1 MVRGKKVLITG
12 GTGSF
17 GHQMAEE
24 IQKMGPAEVRI
35 LSRHEDLQHS
45 MQRDYPDFK
54 YILGDV
60 RDHHRIEEATK
71 DVDVVFHAAALKQVP
86 DNELH
91 PMEAVKTNIIGAH
104 NVRQAAIKNGVERV
118 VFISTDKAVKP
129 VNVMGMS
136 KAIQERIFVA
146 PEFDCATKFIGVR
159 YGNVVGSRGSVIP
172 YFFELAKSGKDLP
185 LTSEK
190 MTRFLLTLPN
200 AVKLVFHALET
211 GKGNEIFVRKS
222 PAANIRELAE
232 IIIEAAGGESEI
244 KNVPI
249 RAGEKIHETLVQE
262 EEMRRTQEDREYFI
276 IHPYGKHENKN
287 ADLKE
292 YTSENTERL
301 NKSQIKKL
309 LQEEGWINQGKEPKV
324 V

>member
-17 GHQMAEE
+17 GHQMAED
-24 IQKMGPAEVRI
+24 IRKMGPAEVRI
-35 LSRHEDLQHS
+35 MSRHEDLQHS
-45 MQRDYPDFK
+45 MQREFPEFR

-60 RDHHRIEEATK
+60 RDLHRTEEAMK
-71 DVDVVFHAAALKQVP
+71 DIDIVFHAAALKQVP

-104 NVRQAAIKNGVERV
+104 NVRQAAIKNDVEKV
-118 VFISTDKAVKP
+118 VFVSTDKAVKP

-146 PEFDCATKFIGVR
+146 PEFECDTKFMGVR

-172 YFFELAKSGKDLP
+172 YFFELAKAGKDLP
-185 LTSEK
+185 LTSNK

-200 AVKLVFHALET
+200 AIKLVFHALES

-222 PAANIRELAE
+222 PAASMKDLAE
-232 IIIEAAGGESEI
+232 VILESTKGKSKI

-262 EEMRRTQEDREYFI
+262 EEMRRTSEDKEYFT
-276 IHPYGKHENKN
+276 IHPYGKHTN
-287 ADLKE
+287 AKEAKE
-292 YTSENTERL
+292 YTSEVTERMS
-301 NKSQIKKL
+301 KQQIKKL
-309 LQEEGWINQGKEPKV
+309 LQEEGWTS
-324 V
+324 

>member
-1 MVRGKKVLITG
+1 MVRGKKILITG

-24 IQKMGPAEVRI
+24 ITKMSPAEVRI

-45 MQRDYPDFK
+45 MQREYPDFK

-60 RDHHRIEEATK
+60 RDYHRLDEAMK
-71 DVDVVFHAAALKQVP
+71 DVDIVFHAAALKQVP
-86 DNELH
+86 DNEIH

-104 NVRQAAIKNGVERV
+104 NLKHAAIKNNVERV

-129 VNVMGMS
+129 VNVMGMT
-136 KAIQERIFVA
+136 KAIQEKIFVA
-146 PEFDCATKFIGVR
+146 PEFDCETKFIGVR

-172 YFFELAKSGKDLP
+172 YFFELAKDGKDLP
-185 LTSEK
+185 LTSDK

-200 AVKLVFHALET
+200 AIKLVFHALET

-222 PAANIRELAE
+222 PAANIKDLAE
-232 IIIEAAGGESEI
+232 LIVQETGSKSKI

-262 EEMRRTQEDREYFI
+262 EEMRRTQEDKEYFV
-276 IHPYGKHENKN
+276 IHPYGKYTNNNK
-287 ADLKE
+287 DVKE

-301 NKSQIKKL
+301 NKTGIRKL
-309 LQEEGWINQGKEPKV
+309 LQEEGWLDQGIEPKIV
-324 V
+324 

>member
-1 MVRGKKVLITG
+1 MVNGKRVLITG

-24 IQKMGPAEVRI
+24 ISKMKPAEVRI

-45 MQRDYPDFK
+45 MEREFPQFR

-60 RDHHRIEEATK
+60 RDKHRMDEAMR
-71 DVDVVFHAAALKQVP
+71 DIDIVFHAAALKQVP
-86 DNELH
+86 DCEVH
-91 PMEAVKTNIIGAH
+91 PMEAVKTNILGAQ
-104 NVRQAAIKNGVERV
+104 NVRQSAIRHGVQKV

-136 KAIQERIFVA
+136 KAIQERLFVA
-146 PEFDCATKFIGVR
+146 PEFDCPTKFIGVR
-159 YGNVVGSRGSVIP
+159 YGNVVGSRGSVVP
-172 YFFELAKSGKDLP
+172 YFFELAKQNKDLP

-200 AVKLVFHALET
+200 AIKLVFHALET

-222 PAANIRELAE
+222 PAANMKDLAE
-232 IIIEAAGGESEI
+232 VIVESTKSKSKI
-244 KNVPI
+244 KSVPI

-262 EEMRRTQEDREYFI
+262 EEMRRTSEDKEYFV
-276 IHPYGKHENKN
+276 IHPYGKYENPSK
-287 ADLKE
+287 DPKE
-292 YTSENTERL
+292 YNSENTDRL
-301 NKSQIKKL
+301 SKAQIKKL
-309 LQEEGWINQGKEPKV
+309 LQEEDWL
-324 V
+324 

>member
-60 RDHHRIEEATK
+60 RDHQRVEEAMK
-71 DVDVVFHAAALKQVP
+71 DIDVVFHAAALKQVP

-91 PMEAVKTNIIGAH
+91 PMEAVKTNIVGAN
-104 NVRQAAIKNGVERV
+104 NVKQSAIKNNVERV

-136 KAIQERIFVA
+136 KAIQERVFVA
-146 PEFDCATKFIGVR
+146 PEIECDTKFIGVR

-172 YFFELAKSGKDLP
+172 YFFDLANLGKDLP

-200 AVKLVFHALET
+200 AIKLVFHALET

-222 PAANIRELAE
+222 PAASIKELAE
-232 IIIEAAGGESEI
+232 VVIESVGSSSKI
-244 KNVPI
+244 NKVPI

-262 EEMRRTQEDREYFI
+262 EEMRRTQEDEEYFI
-276 IHPYGKHENKN
+276 IHPYGKYTNGGKE
-287 ADLKE
+287 LKE

-301 NKSQIKKL
+301 DKAQIKKI
-309 LQEEGWINQGKEPKV
+309 LQEEGWVDHGTPKEV
-324 V
+324 

>member
-1 MVRGKKVLITG
+1 MLSGKRVLITG

-24 IQKMGPAEVRI
+24 IKDMGASEIRI
-35 LSRHEDLQHS
+35 MSRHEDLQHT
-45 MQRDYPDFK
+45 MQREYPNFK
-54 YILGDV
+54 YVLGDV
-60 RDHHRIEEATK
+60 RDFARVDEATR

-86 DNELH
+86 DNEVH
-91 PMEAVKTNIIGAH
+91 PMESVKTNVIGAY
-104 NVRQAAIKNGVERV
+104 NVKEAAIKNGVDKV

-146 PEFDCATKFIGVR
+146 PEFDTKTKFIGVR

-172 YFFELAKSGKDLP
+172 YFFELAKKGEELP
-185 LTSEK
+185 LTSDK

-200 AVKLVFHALET
+200 AIKLVFHALEV

-222 PAANIRELAE
+222 PAANIKDLAE
-232 IIIEAAGGESEI
+232 VIIDATKSKSKI
-244 KNVPI
+244 KIVPI

-262 EEMRRTQEDREYFI
+262 EEMRRTSEDREYFT
-276 IHPYGKHENKN
+276 IHPYGQHSNEG
-287 ADLKE
+287 DGKE

-301 NKSQIKKL
+301 SKDQIRKL
-309 LQEEGWINQGKEPKV
+309 LEEENWIV
-324 V
+324 